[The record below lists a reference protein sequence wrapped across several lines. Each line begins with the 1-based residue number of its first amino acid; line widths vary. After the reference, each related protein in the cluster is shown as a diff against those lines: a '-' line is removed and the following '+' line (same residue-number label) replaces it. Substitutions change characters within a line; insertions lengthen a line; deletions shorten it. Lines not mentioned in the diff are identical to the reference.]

1 MTTAK
6 HLFAGAAMLLSVT
19 LPANAQDSTPAPEVN
34 AGTVVATV
42 DGIEITLGH
51 MIVMRARLPAEYQA
65 APPEQLFP
73 AILDQLIQQTA
84 LSERMEGELS
94 LGSQLAL
101 DNERRAFRAG
111 EAVNAAT
118 ANAVSDEAIAAYYA
132 ENYTGADPEQE
143 YNAAHILVETE
154 EEAKAIKAELDGG
167 ADFATLARE
176 KSTGPS
182 GPNAGDL
189 GWFTKGMMVEP
200 FEAAV
205 LTLEAGQISEPVQT
219 QFGWHVIQLKEVRF
233 KEAPPLDTVRGEIVQ
248 SLQRAAIEKAISD
261 ATGAAEIVRSSDG
274 IDPAVLS
281 DMSIVLE

>member
-6 HLFAGAAMLLSVT
+6 HLFAGAALLLSVA
-19 LPANAQDSTPAPEVN
+19 LPVSAQDSSPAREVN
-34 AGTVVATV
+34 ADTVVATV
-42 DGIEITLGH
+42 DGIDITLGH

-65 APPEQLFP
+65 VPPEQLFP

-94 LGSQLAL
+94 RGSLLAL
-101 DNERRAFRAG
+101 DNERRAYRAG
-111 EAVNAAT
+111 EAVNRAT
-118 ANAVSDEAIAAYYA
+118 ENAVSDEAVAAYYA
-132 ENYTGADPEQE
+132 ENYAGADPEQE

-154 EEAKAIKAELDGG
+154 EEARAIKAELDGG

-200 FEAAV
+200 FEEAV
-205 LTLEAGQISEPVQT
+205 LLLEAGQISEPVQT
-219 QFGWHVIQLKEVRF
+219 QFGWHVIQLKEIRF
-233 KEAPPLDTVRGEIVQ
+233 KEAPALDAVRGEIVQ
-248 SLQRAAIEKAISD
+248 SLQRAAIEKAIAD
-261 ATGAAEIVRSSDG
+261 ATAGAEIVRSDEG
-274 IDPAVLS
+274 IDPALIG
-281 DMSIVLE
+281 DMSIVLD